1 MWAMAKLPTDKRAGD
16 SYVEAFL
23 EKIKTTPVQPRA
35 AGQRGRLI
43 FAMDATAS
51 REPTWDRACHIQAEM
66 FDETAVLGGL
76 DVQLIYFRGFGECRA
91 SKWVPDATG
100 LARLMTSVRCRGG
113 HTQIR
118 KVLDHAIKETKRER
132 VHALVF
138 VGDAM
143 EEDIDHLC
151 HQAGELGLLNL
162 PIFAFQEGGDP
173 IAAKCF
179 KDMARLSGG
188 AYCTFD
194 SGSARQLRDLLSA
207 VAVYA
212 AGGRKAMLE
221 FGKKRGGDVLRLTHQ
236 IGGKSG

>member
-1 MWAMAKLPTDKRAGD
+1 MAKLPTDKRAGD
-16 SYVEAFL
+16 ADVAAFL
-23 EKIKTTPVQPRA
+23 DKLKEAPVQPRA

-51 REPTWDRACHIQAEM
+51 REPTWDKACHIQAEM
-66 FDETAVLGGL
+66 FAETAVLGGL

-100 LARLMTSVRCRGG
+100 LARLMSSVRCRGG
-113 HTQIR
+113 HTQIG

-151 HQAGELGLLNL
+151 HRAGELGLLNL
-162 PIFAFQEGGDP
+162 PLFAFQEGGDP

-179 KDMARLSGG
+179 RDMARLSGG
-188 AYCTFD
+188 AYCAFD

-236 IGGKSG
+236 LGGKSG